1 MDSEFKQEMKAWFL
15 LAALLAYMAELIDVF
30 YLLHVSLH
38 NEELWP
44 QFGVGYLLYFIT
56 SLISVRFLLPS
67 LRDTRFW
74 MLTACYVHLLMGPI
88 FFFKLDY
95 LFVPVLS
102 VMGFFRMD
110 SIATLALFSVAA
122 PEELSRRSF
131 QLKIVY
137 YIALVGASL
146 AIFLIWVYPVT
157 APIFASFLHF
167 AMPLVGLLIKQCTKS
182 SVVPP
187 VLSPSEE
194 TPMAKRVYHLE
205 MQLTCDFVALS
216 TYMMVYFVHEDV
228 IFLPITNIIFAVF
241 CIGLVFVGYKYIRK
255 DNINKWYI
263 VYLCGLT
270 LAWIGS
276 AFAFVF
282 DASTLVHPIVHL
294 VATLMFA
301 MVHIAPWNVLF
312 QLEAGSH
319 ILAMIEHRIIGQG
332 LGFLV
337 GLGVYQGWRAAPYL
351 PLCAMGIYA
360 VISYEKEYLKPVE

>member
-1 MDSEFKQEMKAWFL
+1 MKAWFL

-38 NEELWP
+38 NEALWP
-44 QFGVGYLLYFIT
+44 QFGVGYLLYFTT
-56 SLISVRFLLPS
+56 SLMSARFLLPVFQ
-67 LRDTRFW
+67 DTRFW
-74 MLTACYVHLLMGPI
+74 MLTSCYMHVLIGPI
-88 FFFKLDY
+88 FFLKLDY
-95 LFVPVLS
+95 LFVLVLAL
-102 VMGFFRMD
+102 MGFFRMD
-110 SIATLALFSVAA
+110 SISTLALFSVTD
-122 PEELSRRSF
+122 PQELSRRSF

-146 AIFLIWVYPVT
+146 AIFLIWVYPIT
-157 APIFASFLHF
+157 APIFTSFLHF
-167 AMPLVGLLIKQCTKS
+167 VFPLVGLLIRQCTKS

-187 VLSPSEE
+187 ILSQAEE

-216 TYMMVYFVHEDV
+216 TYMMVYFVHQDV
-228 IFLPITNIIFAVF
+228 IFLPVTNIIFAIV
-241 CIGLVFVGYKYIRK
+241 CIGLVFVGYHFIRK
-255 DNINKWYI
+255 HNINGWYI
-263 VYLCGLT
+263 LYLYGLG
-270 LAWIGS
+270 LAWVGS

-282 DASTLVHPIVHL
+282 EANTFVHPIVHL
-294 VATLMFA
+294 VAMLLFA
-301 MVHIAPWNVLF
+301 MVHISPWNVLF

-337 GLGVYQGWRAAPYL
+337 GLAVYQGWRAAPYL

-360 VISYEKEYLKPVE
+360 VIAYEKEYLKPE